1 MTTEK
6 DAVKLA
12 GRTPLPLVT
21 VRLAVEVAEPGFFAF
36 LAARLPA
43 AGPRRSMSAKSRSPA
58 RDRFELVSFRV
69 GAGLLALLPRGAAER
84 LGRRPDADLRA
95 HRAVAARDPRREP
108 ASGASRKER
117 CGDRAA
123 GRGFRG
129 LGRRGLRRVPA
140 GLAACRKPTSATAS
154 GSPGE
159 EHLHAARARGHGVFL
174 LSAHFGGWELG
185 AIRAGLIG
193 EPISPVV
200 RPLDNPHLEEELAR
214 RRTRFGNRLIA
225 KRDAARDILR
235 AIRNRET
242 VAILVDQNVLAQ
254 EAVFVPFFGRLAATT
269 PALALFQLKTD
280 AAVVPAF
287 VRPEGGGRYVL
298 ELGTPILAEEFRAPG
313 RERDE
318 AVRRATARYMEV
330 TEEVIR
336 TKPEAWLWMHN
347 RWRTRPEGE
356 AS

>member
-1 MTTEK
+1 MS
-6 DAVKLA
+6 
-12 GRTPLPLVT
+12 GRN
-21 VRLAVEVAEPGFFAF
+21 
-36 LAARLPA
+36 
-43 AGPRRSMSAKSRSPA
+43 RSAA
-58 RDRFELVSFRV
+58 RDRFELFSFRV
-69 GAGLLALLPRGAAER
+69 GAGLLALLPRGAAAR
-84 LGRRPDADLRA
+84 LGRGLMRIYVRIAPSRRAILVENLQRALPDRGAPDIERLAGDSAAWVGAAFVEFLEVSGMSEADI
-95 HRAVAARDPRREP
+95 RD
-108 ASGASRKER
+108 
-117 CGDRAA
+117 
-123 GRGFRG
+123 
-129 LGRRGLRRVPA
+129 RV
-140 GLAACRKPTSATAS
+140 RVS
-154 GSPGE
+154 GE
-159 EHLHAARARGHGVFL
+159 EHLLAARALGRGVFL

-193 EPISPVV
+193 EAIRPVV

-269 PALALFQLKTD
+269 PALALFQLKTG
-280 AAVVPAF
+280 APVVPAF

-298 ELGTPILAEEFRAPG
+298 ELGKPILAGEFQAPG
-313 RERDE
+313 LERAE
-318 AVRRATARYMEV
+318 AIRRATARYMEV

-347 RWRTRPEGE
+347 RWRTRPEEE

>member
-1 MTTEK
+1 
-6 DAVKLA
+6 
-12 GRTPLPLVT
+12 
-21 VRLAVEVAEPGFFAF
+21 
-36 LAARLPA
+36 
-43 AGPRRSMSAKSRSPA
+43 MSAKRRSA
-58 RDRFELVSFRV
+58 GRDRLELASFRI
-69 GAGLLALLPRGAAER
+69 GAGLLGLFPRRAAARLGGSLVRLYLRLAPSRNAILVENLRQAFPDGGAAEIER
-84 LGRRPDADLRA
+84 LAGDS
-95 HRAVAARDPRREP
+95 AASVGAAFVEFLQVSGMSEQQIRD
-108 ASGASRKER
+108 
-117 CGDRAA
+117 
-123 GRGFRG
+123 
-129 LGRRGLRRVPA
+129 RV
-140 GLAACRKPTSATAS
+140 RVS
-154 GSPGE
+154 GE
-159 EHLHAARARGHGVFL
+159 EHLLAARAMGRGVFL

-193 EPISPVV
+193 ETISPVV

-235 AIRNRET
+235 ALHARQT
-242 VAILVDQNVLAQ
+242 VAILVDQNVLPR

-269 PALALFQLKTD
+269 PSLALFQLKTD
-280 AAVVPAF
+280 APVVPAF

-298 ELGTPILAEEFRAPG
+298 ELGTPILADEFRAPG
-313 RERDE
+313 RDRDE

-336 TKPEAWLWMHN
+336 TKPEAWLWLHN